1 MSQMADGLMQNDFLC
16 VVYCL
21 PQGYFVGH
29 RVSELVTVTWSI
41 KKALLLYSMNQKAK
55 LADSQDN
62 SLIFRRRMKGM
73 YKNGLWTSALV

>member
-29 RVSELVTVTWSI
+29 RVSELVTVTWSV
-41 KKALLLYSMNQKAK
+41 KKS
-55 LADSQDN
+55 LAAVQHEP
-62 SLIFRRRMKGM
+62 KGKTCRFTGQFP
-73 YKNGLWTSALV
+73 YFQEKDERDV